1 MNAEEA
7 IFMLMQAAI
16 FTSILTLGFKA
27 TDYKPFALFRRPSL
41 LIRTFLSMY
50 VVVPVVTAVILSM
63 VPLPL
68 GVKTGVI
75 LGDFTGCD
83 NRTTQHAGSRSAPGL
98 RSFPIDVY
106 DADICGYGSNFP
118 GHSDGSSTSA

>member
-27 TDYKPFALFRRPSL
+27 TDYKPFALFSRPGL

-50 VVVPVVTAVILSM
+50 VVVPVVTAVILAM
-63 VPLPL
+63 VPLPV

-75 LGDFTGCD
+75 LLAISPVAITARHSMLALGA
-83 NRTTQHAGSRSAPGL
+83 HPGYVHSL
-98 RSFPIDVY
+98 FPWP
-106 DADICGYGSNFP
+106 F
-118 GHSDGSSTSA
+118 